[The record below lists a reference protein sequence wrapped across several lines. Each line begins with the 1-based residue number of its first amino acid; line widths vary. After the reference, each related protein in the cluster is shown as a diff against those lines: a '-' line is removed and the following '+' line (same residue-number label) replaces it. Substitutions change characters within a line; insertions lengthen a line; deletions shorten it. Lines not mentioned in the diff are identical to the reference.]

1 MSSNEVKNN
10 EIKAKTRKEEDHSL
24 LNIQDKSNR
33 VETPSASPNTLDNLF
48 DEIGYTFFHFRM
60 ILIVSLIFF
69 VDGGEMIIIN
79 LLLSTIQQQWS
90 FSNLNKSLLS
100 SSVFFGFFIGSMF
113 SGLFINKFGRKKPTI
128 VGMGIIYTFSLLTAS
143 GYDFYTLFFIRVLV
157 GIGIGIVVP
166 AATSLVTE
174 TIPSYNRSLVLNI
187 LWILYA
193 PGIIYICW
201 VAMHY
206 IKKQELLWRE
216 ICILNSMN
224 SLCVF
229 GLSFLLDESPRYLL
243 LKKKSEE
250 AFRIINKISS
260 RQLTDV
266 EKSFIIREHI
276 IIGEIKNDFN
286 YAAFI
291 NKKNL
296 FISLIL
302 GVLWYL
308 TSVISYGLLYILPK
322 LFDSMDKNNK
332 HESLKHMI
340 LTMTIL
346 FPCPLFRG
354 FISEV
359 KSIGRKY
366 GMIYGY
372 VGSAVCVILC
382 MLVKENLF
390 IYSGFLKFFINTSIG
405 IVSVYTSEVYPTHLR
420 SLALGFGNGLTRVGG
435 ITTPFFCEMLE
446 NYMKKGSFYMFFLL
460 SIIGVFA
467 TWLLPFDTIGRPL
480 DKVEENSVTD
490 CEVSIDKIKKI
501 KV

>member
-1 MSSNEVKNN
+1 
-10 EIKAKTRKEEDHSL
+10 
-24 LNIQDKSNR
+24 
-33 VETPSASPNTLDNLF
+33 
-48 DEIGYTFFHFRM
+48 
-60 ILIVSLIFF
+60 
-69 VDGGEMIIIN
+69 
-79 LLLSTIQQQWS
+79 
-90 FSNLNKSLLS
+90 
-100 SSVFFGFFIGSMF
+100 
-113 SGLFINKFGRKKPTI
+113 
-128 VGMGIIYTFSLLTAS
+128 
-143 GYDFYTLFFIRVLV
+143 
-157 GIGIGIVVP
+157 
-166 AATSLVTE
+166 
-174 TIPSYNRSLVLNI
+174 
-187 LWILYA
+187 
-193 PGIIYICW
+193 
-201 VAMHY
+201 
-206 IKKQELLWRE
+206 
-216 ICILNSMN
+216 
-224 SLCVF
+224 
-229 GLSFLLDESPRYLL
+229 LL

-266 EKSFIIREHI
+266 EKSIIIREHI

>member
-1 MSSNEVKNN
+1 MLSNEVKINQTTDS
-10 EIKAKTRKEEDHSL
+10 IKKEEDHSL
-24 LNIQDKSNR
+24 LYIHNNSKLNCDSSQSF
-33 VETPSASPNTLDNLF
+33 NTLDKVFN
-48 DEIGYTFFHFRM
+48 EIGYTYFHLKM

-69 VDGGEMIIIN
+69 VDGGEMIVIN
-79 LLLSTIQQQWS
+79 LLLSTIQHQWS

-100 SSVFFGFFIGSMF
+100 SSVFFGFFLGSMF
-113 SGLFINKFGRKKPTI
+113 SGLFINRYGRKNPTI
-128 VGMGIIYTFSLLTAS
+128 VGMGIIYTFSLLTSS

-174 TIPSYNRSLVLNI
+174 TIPSYNRSLILNL

-201 VAMHY
+201 VAMYY

-216 ICILNSMN
+216 ICFLNSMN
-224 SLCVF
+224 SLCV
-229 GLSFLLDESPRYLL
+229 LAISFFLDESPRYLL
-243 LKKKSEE
+243 LKKRSEE
-250 AFRIINKISS
+250 AFEIINRISS
-260 RQLTDV
+260 RKLTDF
-266 EKSFIIREHI
+266 EKSCIIRDHT

-291 NKKNL
+291 KKKNIL
-296 FISLIL
+296 ITIIL
-302 GVLWYL
+302 GILWYL

-340 LTMTIL
+340 ITMSIL

-354 FISEV
+354 IISEV

-366 GMIYGY
+366 GMILGY
-372 VGSAVCVILC
+372 VGSGICVLLC
-382 MLVKENLF
+382 VFLKENLF
-390 IYSGFLKFFINTSIG
+390 IYSGFLKFFIKTSIG

-435 ITTPFFCEMLE
+435 ITTPFLCEVLE
-446 NYMKKGSFYMFFLL
+446 NKFKKGSFYMFFFL
-460 SIIGVFA
+460 SIIGIIA
-467 TWLLPFDTIGRPL
+467 TYLLPYDTIGKPL
-480 DKVEENSVTD
+480 DIIEENSFKD
-490 CEVSIDKIKKI
+490 EQSSLEKNKKI